1 MVAFFSLFTDN
12 KFRCINNIPMRL
24 FFHMLK
30 INCNFVTD
38 VKITKHQVT
47 YHYPQL
53 CMDTNILIVF
63 GIILLTVAFF
73 VWGKLR
79 SDIVALSSLVLL
91 VLTGILTPDEGLS
104 GFSNSVVVMIV
115 CLFIVGGGIFQ
126 TGLAKMISTKILTLA
141 GGNQFKL
148 FVLVMLV
155 TGGIGGF
162 VSNTGTVALMLPI
175 VMSLAAEANTDPRRF
190 LMPMAFASSLG
201 LLTLISTPPNL
212 IINDTLINNGFE
224 GLSFFGFAPVGL
236 ITLTVG
242 ILLLWPLSKLL
253 ITDKDKQ
260 KSAKKKNKSLFQLA
274 SEYRLADNL
283 FRVSIEKDSPFIHKS
298 LQELNITQNYNISI
312 LEIRRINSKHRFHKT
327 VDMSMA
333 GPTSTFMENDIL
345 YILGNFDNVTRL
357 VTENGLE
364 MIDTH
369 KTEGDSNSTSHS
381 HAGGL
386 KFNEIGIAEVVLM
399 STSKLINKRVRESN
413 FRQLFQ
419 VNILGIQR
427 KDGYIL
433 QDVKDEK
440 MLSGDVLLIQGKWS
454 DIEKL
459 NQETSEWV
467 VVGQPMENALKIPLD
482 HKAPVAAAIMV
493 LMIIAMVTNIV
504 PTVIATMVAALLMI
518 ILGCFRNAESAYKSI
533 NWESTFLFAGMFPLA
548 IAMEKTGASSLIA
561 EALVNGLSRF
571 GPVTVLAGIYIA
583 TSILTMFISNTAT
596 AVLFAPIAMQS
607 ALSVGVSPYPF
618 LFAVTVA
625 ASMCFASPFSTPP
638 NALVMSAGRYKF
650 TDYIKVGLPLQL
662 VVGIIM
668 IFLLPLLFPF

>member
-1 MVAFFSLFTDN
+1 
-12 KFRCINNIPMRL
+12 
-24 FFHMLK
+24 
-30 INCNFVTD
+30 
-38 VKITKHQVT
+38 
-47 YHYPQL
+47 
-53 CMDTNILIVF
+53 MDTNVLIVF
-63 GIILLTVAFF
+63 GIILLTVTFF
-73 VWGKLR
+73 VWGKIR

-91 VLTGILTPDEGLS
+91 VLTGILSPEESLS

-148 FVLVMLV
+148 FILVMLV

-175 VMSLAAEANTDPRRF
+175 VMSLAAEANTDSRRF

-212 IINDTLINNGFE
+212 IINDTLISGGFE
-224 GLSFFGFAPVGL
+224 GLSFFSFLPIGL
-236 ITLTVG
+236 ITLTLG

-253 ITDKDKQ
+253 VADRDKEKTDI
-260 KSAKKKNKSLFQLA
+260 KKNKSLKQLA
-274 SEYRLADNL
+274 SEYQLSDNL
-283 FRVSIEKDSPFIHKS
+283 YRVLIEKGSTFINKS
-298 LQELNITQNYNISI
+298 LQELNITQTYNVSI
-312 LEIRRINSKHRFHKT
+312 LEIRRIHSRNRFHKT

-333 GPTSTFMENDIL
+333 GPSSTFREDDIL
-345 YILGNFDNVTRL
+345 YVLGNFDDVTTL
-357 VTENGLE
+357 VNQNGLKL
-364 MIDTH
+364 IDTH
-369 KTEGDSNSTSHS
+369 KMEGTDNALSISKV
-381 HAGGL
+381 GGL
-386 KFNEIGIAEVVLM
+386 EFSEIGIAEVVLM
-399 STSKLINKRVRESN
+399 STSKLINKYVKESN
-413 FRQLFQ
+413 FRQLYN

-427 KDGYIL
+427 KAGYIL
-433 QDVKDEK
+433 QDVKDER
-440 MLSGDVLLIQGKWS
+440 MLSGDVLLVQGKWS

-482 HKAPVAAAIMV
+482 HKAPIAAAIMV
-493 LMIIAMVTNIV
+493 LMIVAMVFNIV
-504 PTVIATMVAALLMI
+504 PTVIATMLAALSMI
-518 ILGCFRNAESAYKSI
+518 ILGCFRNVESAYKSI

-561 EALVNGLSRF
+561 DAIVGGLSQF
-571 GPVTVLAGIYIA
+571 GPVSVLAGIYLA

-596 AVLFAPIAMQS
+596 AVLFAPIALQS
-607 ALSVGVSPYPF
+607 AVTVGVSPYPF

-625 ASMCFASPFSTPP
+625 ASMCFASPFATPP

-650 TDYIKVGLPLQL
+650 IDYIRVGLPLQL
-662 VVGIIM
+662 IVGVIM
-668 IFLLPLLFPF
+668 IFILPLLFPL